1 MGMKIGGL
9 VGDFISLFYPNICA
23 VCHDG
28 LVRGEEV
35 VCTQCLYHI
44 PRTRYWMQAD
54 NPVAQLF
61 WGRVNIENACSFFL
75 FAKGSKYR
83 KLIHQLKY
91 NGRND
96 IGVFLGREFGRE
108 LNGSELYKSVDA
120 IIPVPL
126 HPRRQKERG
135 YNQAEVI
142 ANGLSKSMDI
152 PVISDVLVRRVYTQT
167 QTKKSRTERVQ
178 NVSGAFGLQNPEK
191 ISKRH
196 VLLVDDVITTG
207 STLEVCA
214 QTLLLGNEVRVSVG
228 TLAYASS

>member
-1 MGMKIGGL
+1 MKIGTL
-9 VGDFISLFYPNICA
+9 VNDFINLFYPNTCA

-28 LVRGEEV
+28 LARGEEV
-35 VCTQCLYHI
+35 ICTQCLYHI
-44 PRTRYWMQAD
+44 PRTRYWLETD
-54 NPVAQLF
+54 NPVARLF
-61 WGRVNIENACSFFL
+61 WGRVNIENACSLFL

-91 NGRND
+91 NGRED
-96 IGVFLGREFGRE
+96 IGVFLGREFGKE
-108 LNGSELYKSVDA
+108 LCRAELYKSVNF

-142 ANGLSKSMDI
+142 ANGLSKSMGI
-152 PVISDVLVRRVYTQT
+152 PVIPDVLVRRVYTQT

-178 NVSGAFGLQNPEK
+178 NVSGAFDLQNPEK
-191 ISKRH
+191 ISKHH

-214 QTLLLGNEVRVSVG
+214 QTLLRVPEIKVSVG
-228 TLAYASS
+228 TLAYASSW